1 MKTKWKVLILVSLL
15 IFVTLG
21 IIGSIAL
28 VGEFNENEMP
38 FFGNKIAI
46 VPIKGYITT
55 ESCGPSMIGGTQCA
69 EVAVVK
75 SRIRS
80 AESDPSIRAIVLDI
94 NSGGGSVVA
103 TGEIEEAVR
112 NCNKPVVAWVEEVG
126 ASGAYYVASAA
137 DVVVADRNSMVGNIG
152 VIMTVPHY
160 YGLLGMIG
168 VNMTVIK
175 AGNSKDI
182 GSPYREM
189 TEGEEGD
196 LQGMVNK
203 IYYDFVSGVAENRG
217 LSAEYVENISD
228 GSIYLGSEAQ
238 EIGLV
243 DVLGGRSTAIE
254 IAAELGGIEGTPGI
268 VETRPK
274 KNLVDLLS
282 EMSTHMGYGI
292 GKGII
297 SEYGDQRWAE

>member
-21 IIGSIAL
+21 IIGIIAL

-55 ESCGPSMIGGTQCA
+55 ESCGPSMIGGAQCA
-69 EVAVVK
+69 EVAIIK
-75 SRIRS
+75 SRIQS
-80 AESDPSIRAIVLDI
+80 AESEPSIKAIVLDI

-103 TGEIEEAVR
+103 TGEIERAIKG
-112 NCNKPVVAWVEEVG
+112 CNKPVVAWIEEVG

-137 DVVVADRNSMVGNIG
+137 DVIVADRNSITGNIG

-160 YGLLGMIG
+160 YGLMGMIG

-189 TEGEEGD
+189 TDEEEGN
-196 LQGMVNK
+196 LQGMVDK

-217 LSAEYVENISD
+217 LSTEYVENISD

-274 KNLVDLLS
+274 RTLVDLLS

-297 SEYGDQRWAE
+297 SEYGGQKWAE